1 MNRLDH
7 WPALE
12 VIEMLCPISIIRF
25 PRCAAALAL
34 VFAAMGL
41 GTAVH
46 ARAAVIAGPC
56 VSNPGN
62 RALDFWLGQWSVS
75 APGSAPSATSTVSL
89 ELDKCVV
96 VERWDGGRG
105 HVGENL
111 FAYSDDDKKWHGLFA
126 DNEGRV
132 HVFLEGEASPSQVRF
147 SGPSQ
152 SSDGETFL
160 NRVTIRRIDAD
171 TVEQAWEKSSDGG
184 KTWTN
189 AFRGQYTRKQ
199 P

>member
-1 MNRLDH
+1 MLNRRMIK
-7 WPALE
+7 A
-12 VIEMLCPISIIRF
+12 F
-25 PRCAAALAL
+25 PRSVAAFAVVFAGVGLSAGPHACAAA
-34 VFAAMGL
+34 V
-41 GTAVH
+41 
-46 ARAAVIAGPC
+46 AGPC

-62 RALDFWLGQWSVS
+62 RALDFWLGDWSVS
-75 APGSAPSATSTVSL
+75 APGSAPNAKSNVVL

-111 FAYSDDDKKWHGLFA
+111 FAYSGDDKKWHGMFT

-132 HVFLEGEASPSQVRF
+132 HVFLDSEAAPNQVSF

-152 SSDGETFL
+152 GENGESFL
-160 NRVTIRRIDAD
+160 NRVTIRRVDAN

-184 KTWTN
+184 KTWSS
-189 AFRGQYTRKQ
+189 AFRGQYTRK
-199 P
+199 

>member
-1 MNRLDH
+1 
-7 WPALE
+7 
-12 VIEMLCPISIIRF
+12 MLCRRLVIRF
-25 PRCAAALAL
+25 PRSVAARAL
-34 VFAAMGL
+34 VFAAVGL
-41 GTAVH
+41 GTVPH
-46 ARAAVIAGPC
+46 ALAAAVMGPC
-56 VSNPGN
+56 VSDPGN

-75 APGSAPSATSTVSL
+75 APGSAPSATSTVVL
-89 ELDKCVV
+89 ELDQCVV

-105 HVGENL
+105 HIGENL
-111 FAYSDDDKKWHGLFA
+111 FAYSDDEKKWHGLFA

-152 SSDGETFL
+152 GSNGETFL
-160 NRVTIRRIDAD
+160 NRVTIRRIDRD
-171 TVEQAWEKSSDGG
+171 TVEQAWERSSDGG